1 MTKSDLESQSD
12 FGIPKTGERSKYKPV
27 IPVFIMAKGG
37 IGRRGQGLPLNVIV
51 IAAIAIIV
59 LVLVIAFATGALGKL
74 FGGAKTFVDVATPEQ
89 VATFRI
95 SCEQACFAAQ
105 QLADSPE
112 EWKASDYCDR
122 TIKVNDT
129 ATNTILDKHCWES
142 PVVSECSK
150 QTEQFGTLDQTKCQ
164 T

>member
-1 MTKSDLESQSD
+1 
-12 FGIPKTGERSKYKPV
+12 
-27 IPVFIMAKGG
+27 MAKGG

-59 LVLVIAFATGALGKL
+59 LVLVVAFATGALGKL
-74 FGGAKTFVDVATPEQ
+74 FGGAKTFVDIATPEQ

-95 SCEQACFAAQ
+95 SCEQACFGAQ

-112 EWKASDYCDR
+112 EWKASDYCSKI
-122 TIKVNDT
+122 IKVNET
-129 ATNTILDKHCWES
+129 GTVSDKHCWEQ